1 MSTLETGPKLNWTR
15 DNQMYERYRV
25 WKKKVEF
32 IFRSALAD
40 STPKQLVSY
49 LKYWMGDQGI
59 PLIEKWESTGKLDY
73 SNAEETPATE
83 GGRRRILSSGY
94 KVQTYWDLLDEE
106 FKPKGNKLLSIIELW
121 TCSKQG
127 DKPLNQWLTQVYNLV
142 NICKYPEDS
151 TDRIIRDVLIA
162 GCNSNHARDKIIR
175 QGEAVTL
182 NQVIEIL
189 QTEELAHS
197 TMQQIQGYDKKPTGS
212 IYYQSYEKSKKSK
225 NPSNEQ
231 NSSSSSPTG
240 SIYYQSYEKSKKSK
254 NPSNEQNSSSSS
266 PTGSKR
272 KCFRCGE
279 PFSRQH
285 MKECRAQN
293 VTCNGC
299 GIKGHLKKCCKKSG
313 NFPKDD
319 SNRQKQSSSTDPSRM
334 NFASTLPQTETEFF
348 DEKGTLKQYIPQN
361 QQQHTGSMYVLKKF
375 QGNPNDDIL
384 FSDNGVE
391 IQHSVSDP
399 DPTPIPTPDFPFQ
412 EFLLTEVVNQSQ
424 KDSYSISDTLVS
436 RECSDS
442 TKKAPTSTDFSL
454 KSMQNC
460 SSDEEMAFSRDLTVS
475 TAPTQSSRDS
485 NTISIPDNSAT
496 RKSNPGI
503 HTGITPGI
511 MTDTPST
518 PTTFPVET
526 DVAEIP
532 EENPVHSSN
541 YRSVIPTDTQALTA
555 LQNLISDDF
564 QAKNTHSTQ
573 RKGEETPDT
582 RSDIQDEAF
591 QLIQKIHNQLQQ
603 VQWDLQRL
611 HSLHKYKN

>member
-1 MSTLETGPKLNWTR
+1 MAMSTLETGPKLNWTR

-32 IFRSALAD
+32 IFCSALAD

-73 SNAEETPATE
+73 SNAEETPATD

-106 FKPKGNKLLSIIELW
+106 FKPKGNKLLSFIELW
-121 TCSKQG
+121 TRSKQG

-151 TDRIIRDVLIA
+151 TDRIIRDVLIV
-162 GCNSNHARDKIIR
+162 GCNSNHARDRIIR

-189 QTEELAHS
+189 QTEESTHS
-197 TMQQIQGYDKKPTGS
+197 TMQQIQGYEKKPPAS
-212 IYYQSYEKSKKSK
+212 IYYQSYDSRSKKSK
-225 NPSNEQ
+225 A
-231 NSSSSSPTG
+231 
-240 SIYYQSYEKSKKSK
+240 
-254 NPSNEQNSSSSS
+254 PSNEQNSSSSS

-293 VTCNGC
+293 VICNGC

-313 NFPKDD
+313 NFLKDS
-319 SNRQKQSSSTDPSRM
+319 SNRQNHQSPSTGSGKM
-334 NFASTLPQTETEFF
+334 NFANKLPQTEAEFF
-348 DEKGTLKQYIPQN
+348 DEKGLLKEYNPQVPQQQQQQY
-361 QQQHTGSMYVLKKF
+361 QHTGSMFILKKV
-375 QGNPNDDIL
+375 QDPNNAIL
-384 FSDNGVE
+384 LSEDGEE

-399 DPTPIPTPDFPFQ
+399 DPAPILPPDFPFQ
-412 EFLLTEVVNQSQ
+412 EFPLTEVVNQSQ

-436 RECSDS
+436 RECSNS
-442 TKKAPTSTDFSL
+442 TKKAPPSTDFSL
-454 KSMQNC
+454 KSVQNC
-460 SSDEEMAFSRDLTVS
+460 SSDEEMAFFRDLTVS

-485 NTISIPDNSAT
+485 NTISIPDNSDT

-503 HTGITPGI
+503 NPGITTGIT
-511 MTDTPST
+511 TDTPSI
-518 PTTFPVET
+518 TTTSPVET
-526 DVAEIP
+526 DVTAIHAEIP
-532 EENPVHSSN
+532 EELQMHSSN

-564 QAKNTHSTQ
+564 QAKNTHSAQ

-582 RSDIQDEAF
+582 RSELQDETF

>member
-1 MSTLETGPKLNWTR
+1 MSTLETGPKLDWTR
-15 DNQMYERYRV
+15 DNQMYERYRI

-32 IFRSALAD
+32 IFCSALAD

-59 PLIEKWESTGKLDY
+59 PLIEKWESTGKLDF

-83 GGRRRILSSGY
+83 DGRRRILSSGY

-121 TCSKQG
+121 TRSKQG
-127 DKPLNQWLTQVYNLV
+127 DKPLNQWLTQIYNLV

-151 TDRIIRDVLIA
+151 TDRIIRDVLIV

-182 NQVIEIL
+182 NEVIEIL
-189 QTEELAHS
+189 QTEESTHS
-197 TMQQIQGYDKKPTGS
+197 TMQQIQGYDKKSTGS
-212 IYYQSYEKSKKSK
+212 IYYQTYDSRSKKSK
-225 NPSNEQ
+225 VSNEQ
-231 NSSSSSPTG
+231 NSSSS
-240 SIYYQSYEKSKKSK
+240 
-254 NPSNEQNSSSSS
+254 
-266 PTGSKR
+266 PTGSKK

-279 PFSRQH
+279 TFSRQH
-285 MKECRAQN
+285 MKECRAQD

-313 NFPKDD
+313 NFPKD
-319 SNRQKQSSSTDPSRM
+319 SNRQNQSPSTGPGKM
-334 NFASTLPQTETEFF
+334 NIASAVSQADFF
-348 DEKGTLKQYIPQN
+348 DEKGVLKEYTPQN
-361 QQQHTGSMYVLKKF
+361 QHTGSMYVLRKF

-391 IQHSVSDP
+391 IQHSVPGP

-412 EFLLTEVVNQSQ
+412 EFPLTEVVNQSQ
-424 KDSYSISDTLVS
+424 IDYYSISDTTDP

-442 TKKAPTSTDFSL
+442 SRKATKSTDLSL
-454 KSMQNC
+454 KSGLN
-460 SSDEEMAFSRDLTVS
+460 SSTHEELREIKGLAVS

-503 HTGITPGI
+503 DTGITPRI

-526 DVAEIP
+526 DVTAIHADIP
-532 EENPVHSSN
+532 EELQIHSSN
-541 YRSVIPTDTQALTA
+541 YRSVTPTDTQALTA

-564 QAKNTHSTQ
+564 QAKKTHSTQ

-582 RSDIQDEAF
+582 RSIQRKGEDETF

>member
-1 MSTLETGPKLNWTR
+1 MAMNTLESGPKLDWTR
-15 DNQMYERYRV
+15 DNQMYERYRI
-25 WKKKVEF
+25 WRKKVEF
-32 IFRSALAD
+32 IFCSALAD

-73 SNAEETPATE
+73 SNAKETPATE
-83 GGRRRILSSGY
+83 GGRRRTLSSGY

-121 TCSKQG
+121 TRSKQG

-151 TDRIIRDVLIA
+151 TDRIIRDVLIV

-182 NQVIEIL
+182 NEVIEIL
-189 QTEELAHS
+189 QTEESTHS
-197 TMQQIQGYDKKPTGS
+197 TMQQIQSYDKKSTGS
-212 IYYQSYEKSKKSK
+212 IYYQTYDSRSKKSK
-225 NPSNEQ
+225 ASNEQ
-231 NSSSSSPTG
+231 NSSSS
-240 SIYYQSYEKSKKSK
+240 
-254 NPSNEQNSSSSS
+254 
-266 PTGSKR
+266 PTGSKK

-279 PFSRQH
+279 NFSRQH
-285 MKECRAQN
+285 MKECRAQDI
-293 VTCNGC
+293 TCNGC

-313 NFPKDD
+313 NFPKDN
-319 SNRQKQSSSTDPSRM
+319 SNRQNNQSPSTGPSRM
-334 NFASTLPQTETEFF
+334 NFASTAPLEADFF
-348 DEKGTLKQYIPQN
+348 DEKGLPKQYIPQN
-361 QQQHTGSMYVLKKF
+361 QHTGGMYVLKKF
-375 QGNPNDDIL
+375 QGNPDDIL

-399 DPTPIPTPDFPFQ
+399 DPTTIPTPDFPLQ
-412 EFLLTEVVNQSQ
+412 EFPLTEVVKQSQ
-424 KDSYSISDTLVS
+424 IDISSISDTS
-436 RECSDS
+436 DPRETSNS
-442 TKKAPTSTDFSL
+442 SSKATKNTDLPLQSGL
-454 KSMQNC
+454 TN
-460 SSDEEMAFSRDLTVS
+460 SSHEEMRENRDLTVS
-475 TAPTQSSRDS
+475 IAPTQSVRDS

-496 RKSNPGI
+496 RKSDTRI
-503 HTGITPGI
+503 ITGITTGI

-518 PTTFPVET
+518 FSEET
-526 DVAEIP
+526 DIIAIHAEIP
-532 EENPVHSSN
+532 EELQMHSNN
-541 YRSVIPTDTQALTA
+541 YRSVIPTDTQTLTA

-582 RSDIQDEAF
+582 RSIQRKGEDEAF
-591 QLIQKIHNQLQQ
+591 QLIQKIHNQLQE